1 MGPGKEPSLRSI
13 SRRRREYI
21 LRRTSLMPRILV
33 VDDDRDT
40 CRFIAEVLA
49 APGREFE
56 LAIESERALRLA
68 RTEPFDL
75 VICDINL
82 NRSLNGIDVLRAFK
96 GVNPEGQ
103 VLLVSGFGTLETAIE
118 AVRAGAFDY
127 ISKPFDI
134 GEIKKTV
141 QRALDQTGTRTVA
154 QTPAVEVPSGELLGR
169 TPAMLAV
176 YNQIARAADSV
187 VPVLI
192 VGESGTGKELVAR
205 ALHRNSQ
212 RAPRP
217 FVAINCGAITET
229 LLESELFGH
238 SRGAFTGAVA
248 DAKGIFEQAQ
258 GGTVFLDEIGETPP
272 ALQVKLLRVLEEG
285 EVRPVGGSR
294 PIKVDNR
301 VVAASNRDL
310 ERAAVEQQFRADLYY
325 RLSVIVIRL
334 PALQERRDDI
344 PLLITAFLKAACKR
358 AGRQVE
364 LSSGALDVLLA
375 YDWPGNVRQLENTI
389 ERIVLFSRG
398 SVVGPDDLP
407 VVLQNVRRD
416 TPAGLFE
423 DLPSLEEVERRYL
436 EHVLHA
442 VGRNRTRAADVLG
455 IDRRTL
461 YRMADRFGIKL
472 GDEPADK

>member
-1 MGPGKEPSLRSI
+1 
-13 SRRRREYI
+13 
-21 LRRTSLMPRILV
+21 MPRILI

-49 APGREFE
+49 APDRTFE
-56 LAIESERALRLA
+56 LAPESDRALELA
-68 RTEPFDL
+68 RSEPFDL

-82 NRSLNGIDVLRAFK
+82 NSSVTGLDVLRACK
-96 GVNPEGQ
+96 RVNPDGQ
-103 VLLVSGFGTLETAIE
+103 VLLVSGFGTLATAIE

-134 GEIKKTV
+134 GVITKTV
-141 QRALDQTGTRTVA
+141 QRALDQAGPRQVVT
-154 QTPAVEVPSGELLGR
+154 TPAVDVPSGELIGR

-205 ALHRNSQ
+205 ALHRNSR
-212 RAPRP
+212 RAARP
-217 FVAINCGAITET
+217 FVAINCAAITDT

-238 SRGAFTGAVA
+238 TRGSFTGAIA
-248 DAKGIFEQAQ
+248 DTKGIFEQAQ
-258 GGTVFLDEIGETPP
+258 GGTVFLDEIGETSP

-285 EVRPVGGSR
+285 EVRPVGAGRSV
-294 PIKVDNR
+294 KVDNR
-301 VVAASNRDL
+301 VVAATNRDL
-310 ERAAVEQQFRADLYY
+310 ERAVGEHQFRADLYY

-334 PALQERRDDI
+334 PALRERRDDI
-344 PLLITAFLKAACKR
+344 PLLTAAFLKTASKR
-358 AGRQVE
+358 VGRDVQLASEAV
-364 LSSGALDVLLA
+364 DVLLA

-398 SVVGPDDLP
+398 TVVGAEDLP
-407 VVLQNVRRD
+407 GLLHGTRRD
-416 TPAGLFE
+416 TPVGLFE
-423 DLPSLEEVERRYL
+423 DLPSLEEMERRYL
-436 EHVLHA
+436 EHVLRA

-461 YRMADRFGIKL
+461 YRMADRYGIKL
-472 GDEPADK
+472 GDDPGEK

>member
-1 MGPGKEPSLRSI
+1 
-13 SRRRREYI
+13 
-21 LRRTSLMPRILV
+21 MPKILV

-49 APGREFE
+49 APDRQFE
-56 LAIESERALRLA
+56 LATESNRALQLA
-68 RTEPFDL
+68 RTESFDL
-75 VICDINL
+75 VISDINL
-82 NRSLNGIDVLRAFK
+82 NSSLNGLDVLRAFK
-96 GVNPEGQ
+96 AANPTGQ
-103 VLLVSGFGTLETAIE
+103 VLLVSGFGTLQTAIE

-141 QRALDQTGTRTVA
+141 QRALDQTGITSVA
-154 QTPAVEVPSGELLGR
+154 QPAPEDVPSGELIGR

-176 YNQIARAADSV
+176 YKQIARAADSP

-192 VGESGTGKELVAR
+192 AGESGTGKELVAR

-212 RAPRP
+212 RASRP
-217 FVAINCGAITET
+217 FVAINCGAITDT

-238 SRGAFTGAVA
+238 TRGAFTGAVA
-248 DAKGIFEQAQ
+248 DTKGIFEQAQ
-258 GGTVFLDEIGETPP
+258 GGTVFLDEIGETSPS
-272 ALQVKLLRVLEEG
+272 LQVKLLRVLEEG
-285 EVRPVGGSR
+285 EVRPVGSSR

-301 VVAASNRDL
+301 VIAATNRDL
-310 ERAAVEQQFRADLYY
+310 ERAVADQQFRADLYY

-334 PALQERRDDI
+334 PSLRERRDDI
-344 PLLITAFLKAACKR
+344 PLLIAAFLKAACKR
-358 AGRQVE
+358 AGRQIE
-364 LSSGALDVLLA
+364 FSPGAVDMLLA

-389 ERIVLFSRG
+389 ERLVLFSRG
-398 SVVGPDDLP
+398 SVVRPDDIST
-407 VVLQNVRRD
+407 VLQNVRRD
-416 TPAGLFE
+416 TPTGLFE

-436 EHVLHA
+436 EHVLQA

-461 YRMADRFGIKL
+461 YRMAERYGIKL
-472 GDEPADK
+472 GDEPDK

>member
-1 MGPGKEPSLRSI
+1 
-13 SRRRREYI
+13 
-21 LRRTSLMPRILV
+21 MPRILV

-40 CRFIAEVLA
+40 CRIIAEVLA

-56 LAIESERALRLA
+56 FASESERAVHLA
-68 RTEPFDL
+68 RTERFDL
-75 VICDINL
+75 VISDINL
-82 NRSLNGIDVLRAFK
+82 NSSLNGLDVMRAFK
-96 GVNPEGQ
+96 GANPDGQ
-103 VLLVSGFGTLETAIE
+103 VLLISGFGTLQTAIE

-134 GEIKKTV
+134 EEVKKTV
-141 QRALDQTGTRTVA
+141 LRALSQGGTPSAVA
-154 QTPAVEVPSGELLGR
+154 QVPGVDLPAGELIGR

-176 YNQIARAADSV
+176 YKQIARAADSV

-238 SRGAFTGAVA
+238 TRGAFTGAVA

-258 GGTVFLDEIGETPP
+258 GGTVFLDEIGETSP

-301 VVAASNRDL
+301 VVAATNRDL
-310 ERAAVEQQFRADLYY
+310 ERAVAEQQFRADLYY
-325 RLSVIVIRL
+325 RLSVIVVRL
-334 PALQERRDDI
+334 PALRERREDI
-344 PLLITAFLKAACKR
+344 PLLISAFLKTAWKR
-358 AGRQVE
+358 VGRQVE

-375 YDWPGNVRQLENTI
+375 HDWPGNVRQLENTI
-389 ERIVLFSRG
+389 ERIVMFSPG

-407 VVLQNVRRD
+407 TLLQSARRD
-416 TPAGLFE
+416 IPAGLFE
-423 DLPSLEEVERRYL
+423 DLPTLEEVERRYI
-436 EHVLHA
+436 EHVLQA
-442 VGRNRTRAADVLG
+442 VRRNRTRAADVLG

-461 YRMADRFGIKL
+461 YRMADRYGIKL
-472 GDEPADK
+472 SDEPEDK

>member
-1 MGPGKEPSLRSI
+1 
-13 SRRRREYI
+13 
-21 LRRTSLMPRILV
+21 MPRILI

-40 CRFIAEVLA
+40 CRVIAEVLS

-56 LAIESERALRLA
+56 FASESERAVQLA
-68 RTEPFDL
+68 RTERFDL
-75 VICDINL
+75 VISDINL
-82 NRSLNGIDVLRAFK
+82 NSSMNGLDVLRAFK
-96 GVNPEGQ
+96 DANPDGQ
-103 VLLVSGFGTLETAIE
+103 VLLISGFGTLQTAIE

-134 GEIKKTV
+134 EEVKKTV
-141 QRALDQTGTRTVA
+141 HRALDQAGTPTVA
-154 QTPAVEVPSGELLGR
+154 HTPDVDLASGELIGR

-176 YNQIARAADSV
+176 YKQIARAADSV

-212 RAPRP
+212 RGGRP

-238 SRGAFTGAVA
+238 TRGAFTGAVA

-258 GGTVFLDEIGETPP
+258 GGTVFLDEIGETSP

-301 VVAASNRDL
+301 VVAATNRDL
-310 ERAAVEQQFRADLYY
+310 ERAVAEQRFRADLYY

-334 PALQERRDDI
+334 PALRERREDI
-344 PLLITAFLKAACKR
+344 PLLVSAFLKTAWKR
-358 AGRQVE
+358 IGRQVE

-375 YDWPGNVRQLENTI
+375 HEWPGNVRQLENTI
-389 ERIVLFSRG
+389 ERIVMFSPG

-407 VVLQNVRRD
+407 TLLQSARRD

-423 DLPSLEEVERRYL
+423 DLPTLDEVERRYI
-436 EHVLHA
+436 EHVLQA
-442 VGRNRTRAADVLG
+442 VRRNRTRAADVLG

-461 YRMADRFGIKL
+461 YRMADRYGIKL
-472 GDEPADK
+472 SDEPEDK

>member
-1 MGPGKEPSLRSI
+1 
-13 SRRRREYI
+13 
-21 LRRTSLMPRILV
+21 MPRILV

-40 CRFIAEVLA
+40 CRFIVEVLA
-49 APGREFE
+49 APDREFE
-56 LAIESERALRLA
+56 LATESDRALQLA
-68 RTEPFDL
+68 RTRPFDL

-82 NRSLNGIDVLRAFK
+82 NSSLNGIDVLRAFK

-141 QRALDQTGTRTVA
+141 QRALDQTGTLSIA
-154 QTPAVEVPSGELLGR
+154 QAPAQVPSGELIGR

-212 RAPRP
+212 RAARP
-217 FVAINCGAITET
+217 FVAVNCGAIADT

-238 SRGAFTGAVA
+238 SRGAFTGAVS
-248 DAKGIFEQAQ
+248 DTKGIFEQAQ
-258 GGTVFLDEIGETPP
+258 GGTVFLDEIGETTP

-285 EVRPVGGSR
+285 EVRPVGSSR
-294 PIKVDNR
+294 PTKVDNR
-301 VVAASNRDL
+301 VVAATNRDL
-310 ERAAVEQQFRADLYY
+310 ERAIGEQRFRADLYY

-334 PALQERRDDI
+334 PALRERRDDI
-344 PLLITAFLKAACKR
+344 PLLITTFLKAACKR
-358 AGRQVE
+358 TGRQIE
-364 LSSGALDVLLA
+364 LSSGAVDVLLA
-375 YDWPGNVRQLENTI
+375 YDWPGNVRQLENTV

-398 SVVGPDDLP
+398 SVVDPDDIP
-407 VVLQNVRRD
+407 AVLQNARRD

-436 EHVLHA
+436 EHVLQA

-461 YRMADRFGIKL
+461 YRMAERFGIKL
-472 GDEPADK
+472 GDEPTDR

>member
-1 MGPGKEPSLRSI
+1 
-13 SRRRREYI
+13 
-21 LRRTSLMPRILV
+21 MPRILI

-49 APGREFE
+49 APDREFK
-56 LAIESERALRLA
+56 LATASDQALHLA

-82 NRSLNGIDVLRAFK
+82 NSLHTGLDVLRTYKHA
-96 GVNPEGQ
+96 NQNGQ
-103 VLLVSGFGTLETAIE
+103 VLLVSGFGTLDTAIQ

-141 QRALDQTGTRTVA
+141 RRALDQSGSRALAAPLAADV
-154 QTPAVEVPSGELLGR
+154 PAGELIGR
-169 TPAMLAV
+169 TPPMMSV
-176 YNQIARAADSV
+176 YTQIARAADSV

-192 VGESGTGKELVAR
+192 TGESGTGKELVAR

-212 RAPRP
+212 RAARP
-217 FVAINCGAITET
+217 FVAINCGAIADT

-238 SRGAFTGAVA
+238 TRGAFTGAVA

-258 GGTVFLDEIGETPP
+258 GGTVFLDEIGETSP
-272 ALQVKLLRVLEEG
+272 ALQVKLLRVLQEG

-301 VVAASNRDL
+301 VVAATNRDL
-310 ERAAVEQQFRADLYY
+310 GRAAAEQQFRADLFY
-325 RLSVIVIRL
+325 RLSVIVIRVPPL
-334 PALQERRDDI
+334 RERRDDI
-344 PLLITAFLKAACKR
+344 PLLVAAFLKGAGKR
-358 AGRQVE
+358 VGRQIE
-364 LSSGALDVLLA
+364 LSSGALDVLLS

-398 SVVGPDDLP
+398 SVVSADDVP
-407 VVLQNVRRD
+407 GALQHVRRN

-423 DLPSLEEVERRYL
+423 DLPSLEELERRYL
-436 EHVLHA
+436 EHVLQA

-461 YRMADRFGIKL
+461 YRMAERFGIKL
-472 GDEPADK
+472 GDDPTDK

>member
-1 MGPGKEPSLRSI
+1 
-13 SRRRREYI
+13 
-21 LRRTSLMPRILV
+21 MPRILV

-40 CRFIAEVLA
+40 CRFIAEILA

-56 LAIESERALRLA
+56 LASESERALQLA
-68 RTEPFDL
+68 RVEPFDL

-82 NRSLNGIDVLRAFK
+82 NSSLNGIDVLRAFK
-96 GVNPEGQ
+96 AVNPQGQ
-103 VLLVSGFGTLETAIE
+103 VLLVSGFGTLQTAIE

-127 ISKPFDI
+127 ISKPFDV

-141 QRALDQTGTRTVA
+141 QRALDQSGSPSVVH
-154 QTPAVEVPSGELLGR
+154 TPKLEVPSGELIGR
-169 TPAMLAV
+169 TPPMLAV
-176 YNQIARAADSV
+176 YKQIARAADSV

-212 RAPRP
+212 RGARP

-258 GGTVFLDEIGETPP
+258 GGTVFLDEIGETSP
-272 ALQVKLLRVLEEG
+272 ALQVKLLRVLQEN
-285 EVRPVGGSR
+285 EVRPVGASR

-301 VVAASNRDL
+301 VVAATNRDL
-310 ERAAVEQQFRADLYY
+310 ERAVAEQRFRADLYY

-334 PALQERRDDI
+334 PALRERRDDI
-344 PLLITAFLKAACKR
+344 PLLIASFLKNACRR

-364 LSSGALDVLLA
+364 LSSGALDLLLA
-375 YDWPGNVRQLENTI
+375 YDWPGNVRQLENTV

-398 SVVGPDDLP
+398 SVVGPDDVP
-407 VVLQNVRRD
+407 TVLQNVHRD

-423 DLPSLEEVERRYL
+423 DLPSLDELERRYFQ
-436 EHVLHA
+436 HVLRA
-442 VGRNRTRAADVLG
+442 VGRNRTRAADILG

-461 YRMADRFGIKL
+461 YRMADRFGIKM
-472 GDEPADK
+472 GDESADK

>member
-1 MGPGKEPSLRSI
+1 
-13 SRRRREYI
+13 
-21 LRRTSLMPRILV
+21 MPKILV

-56 LAIESERALRLA
+56 LASETDRALNLA

-75 VICDINL
+75 VVCDINL
-82 NRSLNGIDVLRAFK
+82 NSPVGGLDVLRAFK
-96 GVNPEGQ
+96 AVNPNGQ

-134 GEIKKTV
+134 AEIKKAV
-141 QRALDQTGTRTVA
+141 ERALHQADARSVA
-154 QTPAVEVPSGELLGR
+154 PTPSTEAPVGELIGR
-169 TPAMLAV
+169 TPGMLAV

-187 VPVLI
+187 VPVLVI
-192 VGESGTGKELVAR
+192 GESGTGKELVAR

-212 RAPRP
+212 RAARP
-217 FVAINCGAITET
+217 FVAINCGALAET

-238 SRGAFTGAVA
+238 TRGAFTGAVA
-248 DAKGIFEQAQ
+248 DTKGIFEQAQ
-258 GGTVFLDEIGETPP
+258 GGTVFLDEIGETSP
-272 ALQVKLLRVLEEG
+272 ALQVRLLRVLEEG

-294 PIKVDNR
+294 PVKVDNR
-301 VVAASNRDL
+301 VVAATNRDL
-310 ERAAVEQQFRADLYY
+310 ERAVAEQHFRADLYY

-334 PALQERRDDI
+334 PSLRERRDDI
-344 PLLITAFLKAACKR
+344 PLLISTFLRAACKR
-358 AGRQVE
+358 TGRQIE

-375 YDWPGNVRQLENTI
+375 HDWPGNVRQLENTI
-389 ERIVLFSRG
+389 ERIVLFSQG
-398 SVVGPDDLP
+398 AVVGPDDLP
-407 VVLQNVRRD
+407 TLLQAARRD
-416 TPAGLFE
+416 VPAGLFE
-423 DLPSLEEVERRYL
+423 DLPTLDEVERRYI
-436 EHVLHA
+436 EYVLQA
-442 VGRNRTRAADVLG
+442 VRRNRTRATDVLG

-472 GDEPADK
+472 GDEPVDK

>member
-1 MGPGKEPSLRSI
+1 
-13 SRRRREYI
+13 
-21 LRRTSLMPRILV
+21 MPRILV
-33 VDDDRDT
+33 VDDDQET
-40 CRFIAEVLA
+40 CRFVAEILA

-56 LAIESERALRLA
+56 LASESDRALQLA
-68 RTEPFDL
+68 RIAPFDL

-82 NRSLNGIDVLRAFK
+82 NSSLNGIDVLRAFK
-96 GVNPEGQ
+96 AVNPQGQ
-103 VLLVSGFGTLETAIE
+103 VLLVSGFGTLQTAIE

-127 ISKPFDI
+127 ISKPFDV

-141 QRALDQTGTRTVA
+141 QRALDQTGTPTLA
-154 QTPAVEVPSGELLGR
+154 QTLPIQVPSGELIGR
-169 TPAMLAV
+169 TPAMLSV
-176 YNQIARAADSV
+176 YKQIARAADSV

-238 SRGAFTGAVA
+238 TRGAFTGAVA

-258 GGTVFLDEIGETPP
+258 GGTVFLDEIGETSP

-285 EVRPVGGSR
+285 EVRPVGASR

-301 VVAASNRDL
+301 VVAATNRDL
-310 ERAAVEQQFRADLYY
+310 ERAVAEQRFRADLYY
-325 RLSVIVIRL
+325 RLSVIVIRVPTL
-334 PALQERRDDI
+334 RERRDDI
-344 PLLITAFLKAACKR
+344 PLLIASFLRAACKR

-364 LSSGALDVLLA
+364 LSSGALDVLIA
-375 YDWPGNVRQLENTI
+375 YDWPGNVRQLENTV

-398 SVVGPDDLP
+398 SVVGPDDIP
-407 VVLQNVRRD
+407 TVLQNAHRD

-423 DLPSLEEVERRYL
+423 DLPSLEELERRYF
-436 EHVLHA
+436 EHVLRA

-472 GDEPADK
+472 GDEPVDR

>member
-1 MGPGKEPSLRSI
+1 
-13 SRRRREYI
+13 
-21 LRRTSLMPRILV
+21 MPRILI

-40 CRFIAEVLA
+40 CRVIAEVLA
-49 APGREFE
+49 APDREFE
-56 LAIESERALRLA
+56 FASESERAVQLA
-68 RTEPFDL
+68 RTERFDL
-75 VICDINL
+75 VISDINL
-82 NRSLNGIDVLRAFK
+82 NSSTNGLDVLRAFK
-96 GVNPEGQ
+96 DANPDGQ
-103 VLLVSGFGTLETAIE
+103 VLLISGFGTLQTAIE

-134 GEIKKTV
+134 EEVKKTV
-141 QRALDQTGTRTVA
+141 QRALDQGEA
-154 QTPAVEVPSGELLGR
+154 PAAAHVPGADLPAGEELIGR

-176 YNQIARAADSV
+176 YKQIARAADSA

-212 RAPRP
+212 RASRP

-238 SRGAFTGAVA
+238 TRGAFTGAVA

-258 GGTVFLDEIGETPP
+258 GGTVFLDEIGETSA

-301 VVAASNRDL
+301 VVAATNRDL
-310 ERAAVEQQFRADLYY
+310 ERAVAEQQFRADLYY

-334 PALQERRDDI
+334 PALRERREDI
-344 PLLITAFLKAACKR
+344 PLLVSAFLKTAWKR
-358 AGRQVE
+358 IGRQVE
-364 LSSGALDVLLA
+364 LSSGALNVLLA
-375 YDWPGNVRQLENTI
+375 HDWPGNVRQLENTI
-389 ERIVLFSRG
+389 ERIVMFSPG

-407 VVLQNVRRD
+407 TLLQNARRD

-423 DLPSLEEVERRYL
+423 DLPTLEEVERRYI
-436 EHVLHA
+436 EHVLQA
-442 VGRNRTRAADVLG
+442 VRRNRTRAADVLG

-461 YRMADRFGIKL
+461 YRMADRYGIKL
-472 GDEPADK
+472 SDEPEDK